1 MQEFAVIARIQE
13 LCGARGWTYY
23 RLAKESGITY
33 STLSTMLNKENMP
46 SIPTLEKLC
55 KGFGI
60 SLCQF
65 FADDNGWA
73 ALREDQKS
81 YIAQWEQLD
90 EKSKIAAERYIT
102 FLLHEQQAQE

>member
-1 MQEFAVIARIQE
+1 MQEFPVIARIKE
-13 LCGARGWTYY
+13 LCSARGWTYY
-23 RLAKESGITY
+23 RLAKESEITY

-65 FADDNGWA
+65 FADDNGWS
-73 ALREDQKS
+73 ALSDEQKTH
-81 YIAQWEQLD
+81 IVQWSQLD
-90 EKSKIAAERYIT
+90 EKSKIAAERYIA
-102 FLLHEQQAQE
+102 FLLHEQQAH